1 MDSNKRFEENMSLV
15 GFVLQKHFK
24 SQLGTP
30 NHDDLMQEG
39 FIALWRACQTFNEKL
54 GYQFSTYAAKAIFY
68 AMNNYLT
75 KESKVQERLVSM
87 DTVIAEDGEGSE
99 VCLIDTLFVLPEDK
113 SIESLI
119 EFCIGL
125 LTTVDQEIIR
135 VLLDH
140 HTQNETAKI
149 CNTSQSSVSRC
160 LRRLRKMITEELK
173 K

>member
-1 MDSNKRFEENMSLV
+1 MTPEQRFEENMPLV
-15 GFVLQKHFK
+15 GFVMQKHFK

-39 FIALWRACQTFNEKL
+39 FIALWRACQTFDETL
-54 GYQFSTYAAKAIFY
+54 GCQLSTYAVKAILY
-68 AMNNYLT
+68 AMAGYL
-75 KESKVQERLVSM
+75 KRESRVQERVISM

-113 SIESLI
+113 SIENLI

-125 LTTVDQEIIR
+125 LKTVDQKIIR

-140 HTQNETAKI
+140 HTQDETAKI
-149 CNTSQSSVSRC
+149 CNTSQTTVSRC
-160 LRRLRKMITEELK
+160 LKRLRKILLEELK